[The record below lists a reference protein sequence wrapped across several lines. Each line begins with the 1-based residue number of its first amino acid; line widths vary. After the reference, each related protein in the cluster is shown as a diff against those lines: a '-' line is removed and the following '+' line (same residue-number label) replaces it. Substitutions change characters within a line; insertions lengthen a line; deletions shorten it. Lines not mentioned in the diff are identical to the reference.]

1 MSYHAVKGLG
11 FMQYDTGR
19 GVFRPGGRGGGI
31 FDGNIAGFA
40 GLGAVPAQCWEV
52 AGFKDCHNQQFVKAQ
67 LYCNS
72 QSAQWLKDRGYE
84 DVDTC
89 IKQTDSAFTQ
99 ENCVSKYCSPSG
111 GAPAPTAAS
120 SGSYPWGVYSADTLA
135 LQKQTNKALK
145 EAGFCPTGEDG
156 KLGKG
161 TCGAIKKLLGQ
172 ASAPPTCQSF
182 TDPKKPPCTSGGTS
196 FVSQAS
202 TPLTPEQQA
211 AMARIGTG
219 GSDWT
224 KYLLFAG
231 GAAVVLGLAY
241 YLDSRRKK

>member
-1 MSYHAVKGLG
+1 MSYHPVGTL
-11 FMQYDTGR
+11 QYDTGR
-19 GVFRPGGRGGGI
+19 GIFRPGGRGGGI
-31 FDGNIAGFA
+31 FDGNIAGFG
-40 GLGAVPAQCWEV
+40 GLGAVPAECWSV
-52 AGFKDCHNQQFVKAQ
+52 TGFKDCHNEQFVKAQ

-72 QSAQWLKDRGYE
+72 QSAQWLKDRGYT
-84 DVDTC
+84 DVDSC

-99 ENCVSKYCSPSG
+99 ENCVSKYCPPGGTAKPS
-111 GAPAPTAAS
+111 ATS

-172 ASAPPTCQSF
+172 TAAPSTCQSF
-182 TDPKKPPCTSGGTS
+182 ADPKKPPCASGAP
-196 FVSQAS
+196 AS
-202 TPLTPEQQA
+202 SSSSSTLTAEQQA
-211 AMARIGTG
+211 ALVAQYGKGG

>member
-1 MSYHAVKGLG
+1 
-11 FMQYDTGR
+11 MQYDTGR

-31 FDGNIAGFA
+31 FDGNISGYA
-40 GLGAVPAQCWEV
+40 GLGAVPAQCWDV
-52 AGFKDCHNQQFVKAQ
+52 PGFKECHDQQFVKAQ

-72 QSAQWLKDRGYE
+72 QSEQWLKDRGYA
-84 DVDTC
+84 DVDSC

-99 ENCVSKYCSPSG
+99 ENCVSKYCPPG
-111 GAPAPTAAS
+111 GTTAKAPV

-145 EAGFCPTGEDG
+145 EAGLCPTGEDG
-156 KLGKG
+156 KLGKS

-172 ASAPPTCQSF
+172 AAAPGTCQSF
-182 TDPKKPPCTSGGTS
+182 ADPKKPPCASGAPAPT
-196 FVSQAS
+196 S
-202 TPLTPEQQA
+202 TPSALTPEQQA
-211 AMARIGTG
+211 ALVAQYGKGG